1 MRSFHGSKCNDFY
14 IMEQE
19 RSDWM
24 GPFQSHGKTNYVE
37 ETCSSHEVFYNPD
50 RSDYSRENDRTNRM
64 NVLHI
69 GGHTVTYDE
78 LNEFIMDWLKA
89 GIKSVNK
96 DKVRP

>member
-1 MRSFHGSKCNDFY
+1 
-14 IMEQE
+14 MEQE

-37 ETCSSHEVFYNPD
+37 ETCSRSHEVFYNPD

-78 LNEFIMDWLKA
+78 LNEFIMDWLKV

>member
-1 MRSFHGSKCNDFY
+1 
-14 IMEQE
+14 
-19 RSDWM
+19 
-24 GPFQSHGKTNYVE
+24 
-37 ETCSSHEVFYNPD
+37 
-50 RSDYSRENDRTNRM
+50 M

-89 GIKSVNK
+89 SIKSVNK